1 MNVLL
6 TSVGRRVKLVRCLK
20 ESLAGKGKVVAVD
33 CDWTAPALYAADA
46 HQIVSR
52 IEEPDYI
59 DVLLQICLHYQIDA
73 VLSLIDPE
81 LSFLAQHVESFR
93 DAGVEVIVSSPEV
106 VGLCLD
112 KKATSDFLQQHDFPF
127 IPTYVTAEEVSEAFS
142 IGELSFPVLVKPR
155 NGSASQGI
163 SVVDTIAELNQLLGK
178 EHDSLIVQPY
188 LQADEYGVDAY
199 VDLLTGEPVSIFT
212 KKKLR
217 MRAGETDRS
226 LAIQDAA
233 LTGLVYRLLKTL
245 QPRGPIDID
254 CFKVGDTY
262 VISEINPRFGG
273 GYPHA
278 YLCGEDYFSC
288 LATNLEG
295 RPNVPRIGTYEAGS
309 TMLKYDEV
317 MLIKAMP
324 GQ

>member
-20 ESLAGKGKVVAVD
+20 ESLAGKGKVIAVD

-59 DVLLQICLHYQIDA
+59 DVLLQICLHYQIEA

-81 LSFLAQHVESFR
+81 LSLLARHVETFR

-106 VGLCLD
+106 VELCLD
-112 KKATSDFLQQHDFPF
+112 KKATSDFLQRHGFPF
-127 IPTYVTAEEVSEAFS
+127 IPTFETEEEVIEALS
-142 IGELSFPVLVKPR
+142 GEVLSFPVLVKPR
-155 NGSASQGI
+155 HGSASQGI
-163 SVVDTIAELNQLLGK
+163 SVVDSMAEVKQLLGK
-178 EHDSLIVQPY
+178 GLDPLIVQPY

-199 VDLLTGEPVSIFT
+199 VDLITGEPVSIFT

-226 LAIQDAA
+226 LSIQDPV
-233 LTGLVYRLLKTL
+233 LTELIHRLIETL

-254 CFKVGDTY
+254 CFKSGDSY

-278 YLCGEDYFSC
+278 YMCGEDYFVC
-288 LATNLEG
+288 LATNIKG

-317 MLIKAMP
+317 MLVKAVLR
-324 GQ
+324 

>member
-6 TSVGRRVKLVRCLK
+6 TSVGRRVNLVRCLK

-52 IEEPDYI
+52 IDEPDYV
-59 DVLLQICLHYQIDA
+59 DVLLQICIHYQIEA

-81 LSFLAQHVESFR
+81 LSLLARQAESFR
-93 DAGVEVIVSSPEV
+93 DAGVQVIVSSPEV
-106 VGLCLD
+106 VELCLD
-112 KKATSDFLQQHDFPF
+112 KKATSDFLQKHDFPH
-127 IPTYVTAEEVSEAFS
+127 IPTYGTVEEITDAISE
-142 IGELSFPVLVKPR
+142 GVLSFPMLVKPR
-155 NGSASQGI
+155 KGSASQGI
-163 SVVDTIAELNQLLGK
+163 SVVTSITDLKQVLGK
-178 EHDSLIVQPY
+178 GLEELIVQPY
-188 LQADEYGVDAY
+188 LHGDEYGVDAY
-199 VDLLTGEPVSIFT
+199 VDLISGEPVSIFT
-212 KKKLR
+212 KRKLR

-226 LAIQDAA
+226 LAIQDPA
-233 LTGLVYRLLKTL
+233 LTGLIHRLIDKL

-254 CFKVGDTY
+254 CFKIGESY

-278 YLCGEDYFSC
+278 YLCGEDYFAC
-288 LATNLEG
+288 LAANLQG
-295 RPNVPRIGTYEAGS
+295 RPNVPRLGAYEAGS

-317 MLIKAMP
+317 MLVKAIR